1 MPLTLR
7 SPAFDHHG
15 DVPSRH
21 TCDGEDV
28 SPPLAW
34 EQPPRDTRSFVLL
47 VDDPDAPD
55 PRAPQRVWVHWIVY
69 GLPAGAHGLA
79 EGASPDALPD
89 GAREARNDFGRTA
102 WGGPCPPIGRHRYYF
117 RLHALDVTL
126 GDLGPSAGR
135 REVEAAMQG
144 HVLETAELMGTYE
157 RPAGAR

>member
-7 SPAFDHHG
+7 SPAFEHHG
-15 DVPSRH
+15 DVPSHH
-21 TCDGEDV
+21 TCDGQDV

-34 EQPPRDTRSFVLL
+34 EQPPRDTRSLVLV

-69 GLPAGAHGLA
+69 GLPPDVRRLD
-79 EGASPDALPD
+79 EGASPGGLPD

-102 WGGPCPPIGRHRYYF
+102 WGGPCPPIGRHRYFF
-117 RLHALDVTL
+117 RLHALDVAL
-126 GDLGPSAGR
+126 DDLGPSAGR

-144 HVLETAELMGTYE
+144 HVLETAELMATYE